1 MPVFFYHQINATTKL
16 AIWHIEEHES
26 FFSSSVPL
34 QASITHPH
42 KRLQHLA
49 GRYLLQHLFTDFPY
63 EELQIADTRKP
74 FLPNEQYH
82 FSISHCGVF
91 AAAIASSTHR
101 VGIDIEIP
109 AEKVSR
115 VSHKF
120 MHQEEILFLANM
132 HNQPYPE
139 TILWSAKEAVFKWYG
154 LGEVNFKEHI
164 RMLSPFNPDFYLDFL
179 QAEFVFQKNHPVVPL
194 DLQAKLFQQICCC
207 WVISEIEQE

>member
-1 MPVFFYHQINATTKL
+1 MPVFFYHEINATTKL
-16 AIWHIEEHES
+16 AIWHITESES
-26 FFSSSVPL
+26 FFLSSVPL

-109 AEKVSR
+109 VEKVKR
-115 VSHKF
+115 ISHKF
-120 MHQEEILFLANM
+120 IHQKEADLIASGYY
-132 HNQPYPE
+132 HSYPE

-164 RMLSPFNPDFYLDFL
+164 RMLSPFSYHTNTNLL
-179 QAEFVFQKNHPVVPL
+179 QAAFVFQKHFPVEL
-194 DLQAKLFQQICCC
+194 DIQAKIFEQLCCC
-207 WVISEIEQE
+207 WLFSAIELQ